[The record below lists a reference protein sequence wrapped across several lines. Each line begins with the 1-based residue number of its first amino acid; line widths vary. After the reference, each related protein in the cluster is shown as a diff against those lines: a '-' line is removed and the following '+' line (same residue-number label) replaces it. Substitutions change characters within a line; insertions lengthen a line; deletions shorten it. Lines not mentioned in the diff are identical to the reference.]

1 MTTMA
6 RPIGA
11 KLFLEGV
18 EIPFIGGSVTCSVG
32 QAAIAY
38 IDLVPLQVINTIKPR
53 TMVHLFARDIN
64 DEKGDHP
71 LVLAFSGEV
80 FGFNFGKTPSSRTFS
95 ISCIDNS
102 SYWDNVLTYFFNPM
116 QSLGKGTDQLVRE
129 AQDRT
134 AISKGADGKVVVSH
148 STSSYYKQIMQK
160 AFNKAKAAGKEADLF
175 EGLVAIY
182 HEIGD
187 VNDFYRLAEQRLKI
201 VDRICTASAG
211 EVNTLLKQQESL
223 DWLMGIADRNS
234 GYTSLRMVVNDLM
247 SIIFHDFTPVAFPGL
262 VTNDSVKKSLTNAK
276 IPTTIG
282 EFLFKPNMYMIAP
295 PMCNIFYPDE
305 YSSFNYGRNF
315 FTEPTRLIY
324 KPELPAFSG
333 VGLNGVALPHVYQ
346 PDAFNHFMIG
356 KGPMPAD
363 NIGSADVQV
372 DSDPGKFNDKDIV
385 DGKPRQSS
393 NGKKREQF
401 FLSNE
406 EKYKGIILAQESMM
420 PASSSFRQNV
430 TEIARRDYSRNIAKY
445 LFYKKKFENRQIQ
458 ITSHLK
464 MSVVPGFTTLVLDDS
479 EANQNI
485 IAYCSSVTHRIYATQ
500 GGYTNTTLS
509 YARTVD
515 EQDVAS
521 GKAGEP
527 LIPPWFKKEIFGEKK
542 KPPAS
547 KTKSAK
553 KKVEEGGEQVVVPD
567 ALSQYFAKLLG
578 AQGSQS
584 VNAYTKEPTMVG
596 AVAKLIEEYR
606 LNKSQGAD
614 AVAAM
619 IDKTTRRRYIS
630 VIEAFKYIEAEPV
643 GGFDPKSSF
652 NEFYSARAFGDSGS
666 ADAAQL
672 KARRGV
678 IKSYRDLMKDNR
690 GFRG

>member
-1 MTTMA
+1 MTIG
-6 RPIGA
+6 RPLGA
-11 KLFLEGV
+11 KLFIEGIEV
-18 EIPFIGGSVTCSVG
+18 PFIGASITSTVG
-32 QAAIAY
+32 QASISY
-38 IDLVPLQVINTIKPR
+38 IDLVPLQVINTIKAR
-53 TMVHLFARDIN
+53 SMVHLFARDVN
-64 DEKGDHP
+64 DEKGEYP
-71 LVLAFSGEV
+71 LVLAFQGEV
-80 FGFNFGKTPSSRTFS
+80 FGFNFGKSPSNRTFS

-102 SYWDNVLTYFFNPM
+102 SYWDNVLTYFFNPL

-160 AFNKAKAAGKEADLF
+160 AFNKAKAAGREPDLF

-201 VDRICTASAG
+201 VDRICSASAG

-247 SIIFHDFTPVAFPGL
+247 SIIFHDFTAVSFPGL
-262 VTNDSVKKSLTNAK
+262 VSNGGVKKSLTSSK
-276 IPTTIG
+276 TPTTIG

-295 PMCNIFYPDE
+295 PMCNVFFPDE
-305 YSSFNYGRNF
+305 YSSFSYARNF
-315 FTEPTRLIY
+315 FTEPTRMIY

-333 VGLNGVALPHVYQ
+333 VGISGVALPHVYQ
-346 PDAFNHFMIG
+346 PEAFNHFMIG
-356 KGPMPAD
+356 KGPMPTE

-420 PASSSFRQNV
+420 PASSAFRQNV
-430 TEIARRDYSRNIAKY
+430 NEIARRDYSRNIAKY
-445 LFYKKKFENRQIQ
+445 LFYKKKFENRQVQ

-464 MSVVPGFTTLVLDDS
+464 TSVVPGFTTLILDDS
-479 EANQNI
+479 EANQTL
-485 IAYCSSVTHRIYATQ
+485 IAYCSSVTHRIYSTQ

-515 EQDVAS
+515 EQDMAS

-547 KTKSAK
+547 KNKKLAK
-553 KKVEEGGEQVVVPD
+553 KVADGGEQVVVPD
-567 ALSQYFAKLLG
+567 ALSGYFAKLLG
-578 AQGSQS
+578 DQGSQS
-584 VNAYTKEPTMVG
+584 LNAYTKEPTMVG
-596 AVAKLIEEYR
+596 AVGKLLEEYR
-606 LNKSQGAD
+606 LNRSKGND
-614 AVAAM
+614 AVSAM
-619 IDKTTRRRYIS
+619 IDKLTRRRYIT
-630 VIEAFKYIEAEPV
+630 VLEAFKYIDATPV
-643 GGFDPKSSF
+643 GGFDPKSAF

-672 KARRGV
+672 KARRAV
-678 IKSYRDLMKDNR
+678 IKSYRDLLRDNR